1 MTITLTTAQR
11 NIARDIIAEAWNR
24 NMGAQGAIIGIM
36 TALAE
41 SNLTNVDH
49 GDAPGPSSRGVFQ
62 QMPSWGDLD
71 CRMTPAC
78 AAVLFF
84 ERLQSTP
91 WLAEKPWVAAQRV
104 QQSEFVA
111 GFTGLGSD
119 GTEGWNYL
127 QRYDDAQ
134 QIYIALGNPAP
145 PVPPTGGPIVTP
157 EQYAA
162 LTQSIT
168 ALSAQ
173 LATARADLDKLI
185 HAQAAM
191 IVNTTLP
198 YLQQISNKVGG

>member
-1 MTITLTTAQR
+1 MTISLTTAQR

-41 SNLTNVDH
+41 SDLTNVDH

-62 QMPSWGDLD
+62 QMPSWGSLD

-84 ERLQSTP
+84 QRLQESP

-104 QQSEFVA
+104 QQSEFVQ
-111 GFTGLGSD
+111 GFTGEGSD

-134 QIYIALGNPAP
+134 QIYTALGNPAP
-145 PVPPTGGPIVTP
+145 PEPPTGGPTVTP

-162 LTQSIT
+162 LMTRLDS
-168 ALSAQ
+168 
-173 LATARADLDKLI
+173 LATLVETDRGRLDTLI
-185 HAQAAM
+185 HAQTAM
-191 IVNTTLP
+191 DINQTLP
-198 YLQQISNKVGG
+198 YLQRIAKALNV